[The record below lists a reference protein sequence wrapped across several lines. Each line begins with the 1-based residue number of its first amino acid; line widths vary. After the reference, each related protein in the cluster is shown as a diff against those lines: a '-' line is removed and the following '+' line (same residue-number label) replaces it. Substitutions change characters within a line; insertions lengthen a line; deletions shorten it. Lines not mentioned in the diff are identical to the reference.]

1 MTGMPF
7 VVSDHNIASSGWN
20 EPDGR
25 GVVSWETLIDADL
38 TPSNGV
44 TCGFAVIEAG
54 GFLAPH
60 RHQPSE
66 VYHILEGQS
75 VVTIDGT
82 DHHVTKGDTVFIPP
96 MAEHGIRNSSA
107 ARMRLLFIFPTSTFA
122 EIEYLFS

>member
-1 MTGMPF
+1 MTVTPF
-7 VVSDHNIASSGWN
+7 VVADNNITSDGWN
-20 EPDGR
+20 EPNGR
-25 GVVSWETLIDADL
+25 GVISWETLIDADL
-38 TPSNGV
+38 TPSSGV
-44 TCGFAVIEAG
+44 TCGFAVVEAG
-54 GFLAPH
+54 GFLAKH

-82 DHHVTKGDTVFIPP
+82 DHDVAKGDTVFIPP
-96 MAEHGIRNSSA
+96 MAEHGIRNSSP